1 MNDLISRQAAM
12 AFPLSWE
19 HRDKEH
25 GSDEFISGVECYRD
39 YIEGLPSAQPTLYG
53 YKIEHLAYIARVME
67 KEGVTAEYA
76 VRTFDDFGRALKM
89 IQEETEK
96 IVWENMYSSFLREPY
111 KGEES

>member
-39 YIEGLPSAQPTLYG
+39 YIGGLPSAQMDLPCVGCRYERKG
-53 YKIEHLAYIARVME
+53 SVVCDDCSRFFMDRYERR
-67 KEGVTAEYA
+67 AE
-76 VRTFDDFGRALKM
+76 
-89 IQEETEK
+89 E
-96 IVWENMYSSFLREPY
+96 
-111 KGEES
+111 